1 MTSNI
6 LTKTLTDIKKNIS
19 FAIPVILF
27 IVVTLLY
34 LFSGISTAFA
44 GCAFFFQIFFGLWLF
59 IVSIVKKLTMW
70 PIIVFGLV
78 FFIIGLFL
86 LVPDDSLLEKAQK
99 EYDNQNYY
107 SAQQYLNETSENSH
121 QKQQYIDLKKMN
133 DSMIVKY
140 TSSILSKAKKEIN
153 EGDFASA
160 KETLDKILQYDSNN
174 PEALS
179 LLNKI
184 NESEQKKIESD
195 FAKKE
200 SDKISSLFSSV
211 NKHLISNEPDKAQE
225 VLDKFKEE
233 NPGIGQ
239 NIGTI
244 IDLQKRTTFA
254 LNKKTITTSY
264 AHAVDLFKNKNY
276 SECVETLDN
285 ILNLDKNNIK
295 AIKLKS
301 NALKLQKREDENFWF
316 KFKIVLAI
324 VGIVIL
330 IVAGYAQHTKCPK
343 CRKPFARHL
352 ENVELISTE
361 PFYKTITRED
371 VTRDRHGRVKS
382 TTERDEQIRMIRKV
396 YDEHYICK
404 KCSHTWIVQDEQE
417 VEG

>member
-140 TSSILSKAKKEIN
+140 NSSILSKAKKEIN

-254 LNKKTITTSY
+254 LNKKTITTS
-264 AHAVDLFKNKNY
+264 
-276 SECVETLDN
+276 
-285 ILNLDKNNIK
+285 
-295 AIKLKS
+295 
-301 NALKLQKREDENFWF
+301 
-316 KFKIVLAI
+316 
-324 VGIVIL
+324 
-330 IVAGYAQHTKCPK
+330 
-343 CRKPFARHL
+343 
-352 ENVELISTE
+352 
-361 PFYKTITRED
+361 
-371 VTRDRHGRVKS
+371 
-382 TTERDEQIRMIRKV
+382 
-396 YDEHYICK
+396 
-404 KCSHTWIVQDEQE
+404 
-417 VEG
+417 